1 MRRELRWLSRQTI
14 SSAYST
20 PSKPQVAEPPHLLF
34 VGVGNPLNLR
44 GRQNVFQLAGAAVAE
59 KPLGFFRT
67 FEKARLLY
75 NRPMV
80 RLTSKF

>member
-1 MRRELRWLSRQTI
+1 
-14 SSAYST
+14 
-20 PSKPQVAEPPHLLF
+20 

-44 GRQNVFQLAGAAVAE
+44 GRQNVFPLAGAAVAE

-75 NRPMV
+75 NGPMV

>member
-1 MRRELRWLSRQTI
+1 MAKSTNNFQRLLDPVKAAGSRTAPSALCGRRQSVEFAR
-14 SSAYST
+14 A
-20 PSKPQVAEPPHLLF
+20 SK
-34 VGVGNPLNLR
+34 
-44 GRQNVFQLAGAAVAE
+44 VFPLAGAAVAE

-75 NRPMV
+75 NGPMV